1 MQTSKNFL
9 NHIISEEINRAM
21 LLKEICKKSPSF
33 RRGSS
38 QEYINPTDGDII
50 YGYAVGLQEMH
61 DRIIKENPDLKRE
74 IVTLKIGEMAKEL
87 KHLSD
92 MVKGIKGKQAA
103 EKIQ

>member
-1 MQTSKNFL
+1 MQTSKIFL

-21 LLKEICKKSPSF
+21 LLKE
-33 RRGSS
+33 
-38 QEYINPTDGDII
+38 YINPTDGDVI

-61 DRIIKENPDLKRE
+61 DRIIKKNPDLKRE
-74 IVTLKIGEMAKEL
+74 IITLKIGEMAKEL

-92 MVKGIKGKQAA
+92 MVKGNKGKQAA

>member
-1 MQTSKNFL
+1 MQIQKKFL
-9 NHIISEEINRAM
+9 NHIISEEINNAV
-21 LLKEICKKSPSF
+21 LL
-33 RRGSS
+33 

-61 DRIIKENPDLKRE
+61 DRIIKKNPDLKRE

-92 MVKGIKGKQAA
+92 MVKGNKGKQAA

>member
-1 MQTSKNFL
+1 MQMQKTFL
-9 NHIISEEINRAM
+9 NHIISEEINNAV
-21 LLKEICKKSPSF
+21 LLK
-33 RRGSS
+33 
-38 QEYINPTDGDII
+38 EYINPTDGDII

-61 DRIIKENPDLKRE
+61 DKIVKENPDLKRE

-103 EKIQ
+103 NKIQ